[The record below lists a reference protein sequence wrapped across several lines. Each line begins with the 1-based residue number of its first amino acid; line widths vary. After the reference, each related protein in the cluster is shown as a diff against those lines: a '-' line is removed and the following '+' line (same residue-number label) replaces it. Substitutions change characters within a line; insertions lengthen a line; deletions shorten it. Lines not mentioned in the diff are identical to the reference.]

1 MLKQNFGATRVVIFG
16 SLLDR
21 RLFHAHSDIDLA
33 AWGIS
38 ERDYLKAVG
47 AVLDLDPEFSA
58 DLVRMEEAGASI
70 RTTVEREGEDL

>member
-1 MLKQNFGATRVVIFG
+1 MVFG

-70 RTTVEREGEDL
+70 RATVEREGEDL